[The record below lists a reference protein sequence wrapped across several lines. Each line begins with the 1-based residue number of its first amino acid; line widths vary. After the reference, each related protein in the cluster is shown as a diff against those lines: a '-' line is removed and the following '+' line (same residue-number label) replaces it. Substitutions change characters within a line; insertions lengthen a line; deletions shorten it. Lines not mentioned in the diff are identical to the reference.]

1 MQRILLPST
10 AIEVEA
16 WATRRAMELALE
28 TGLNNG
34 VLQGDS
40 LILVNVLKSNSHSL
54 AQFGHVIDDR
64 HHCYKYYFGVC
75 FGLSI
80 EMEYFDINLFRCTF
94 LNHFGIT
101 TYISN

>member
-1 MQRILLPST
+1 
-10 AIEVEA
+10 
-16 WATRRAMELALE
+16 MELALE

-34 VLQGDS
+34 VLEGDS
-40 LILVNVLKSNSHSL
+40 FILVNGLKSNSQSF
-54 AQFGHVIDDR
+54 AQFGHVINDI

-80 EMEYFDINLFRCTF
+80 EIEYFDIILFQYTF